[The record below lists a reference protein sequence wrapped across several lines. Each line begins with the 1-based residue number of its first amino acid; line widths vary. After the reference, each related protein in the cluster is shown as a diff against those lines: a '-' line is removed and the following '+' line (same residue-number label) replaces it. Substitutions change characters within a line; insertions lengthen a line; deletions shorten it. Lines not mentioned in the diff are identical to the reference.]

1 VPLLQAFRHTS
12 ALLYNNSKIF
22 FLNLYYFTILYVI
35 IQSYFGR
42 GGMKYRIGLVCSSEL
57 VDAITQSP
65 DCEIVFCA
73 ESGVEACEMQEK
85 YKADII
91 ITELVTPNLDGYLL
105 IEQLNAMP
113 ETPRIIVVSELKG
126 EVFLSKAYQMG
137 VSQYIIKP
145 VVTSHL
151 LHCIMSPAKLTK
163 TVSQRNSINGK
174 TLDERITNIFISV
187 GIPAHIKGY
196 QYLRQGI
203 KLAVDSPSIIN
214 SITKSLYPAIAE
226 HFSTTPSKV
235 ERAIRHA
242 IEVAWNRGKI
252 ENINSIFGIRVYS
265 NSDKPTNG
273 EFIAL
278 IADKMLLECAGY

>member
-1 VPLLQAFRHTS
+1 
-12 ALLYNNSKIF
+12 
-22 FLNLYYFTILYVI
+22 
-35 IQSYFGR
+35 
-42 GGMKYRIGLVCSSEL
+42 MKHKIGLVCNAEL
-57 VDAITQSP
+57 EEAILRSP
-65 DCEIVFCA
+65 DCEIVYSVD
-73 ESGVEACEMQEK
+73 SGVEAFQMQEK
-85 YKADII
+85 FKADIVV
-91 ITELVTPNLDGYLL
+91 TELLTPKLDGYLL
-105 IEQLNAMP
+105 IEQLKTTANP
-113 ETPRIIVVSELKG
+113 PRIIVVSELKG

-137 VSQYIIKP
+137 INQYIVKP

-151 LHCIMSPAKLTK
+151 LNCIVTPSKLGKVGQT
-163 TVSQRNSINGK
+163 RSIENNR

-203 KLAVDSPSIIN
+203 KLAVDTPTIIN
-214 SITKSLYPAIAE
+214 SITKTLYPAIAE

-278 IADKMLLECAGY
+278 IADKMLLECAY

>member
-1 VPLLQAFRHTS
+1 
-12 ALLYNNSKIF
+12 
-22 FLNLYYFTILYVI
+22 
-35 IQSYFGR
+35 
-42 GGMKYRIGLVCSSEL
+42 MKHKIGLVCNAEL
-57 VDAITQSP
+57 EEPILRSP
-65 DCEIVFCA
+65 DCEIVYNVD
-73 ESGVEACEMQEK
+73 SGVEAFQMQEK
-85 YKADII
+85 IKADIVV
-91 ITELVTPNLDGYLL
+91 TELLTPKLDGYLL
-105 IEQLNAMP
+105 IEQLKTTANP
-113 ETPRIIVVSELKG
+113 PRIIVVSELKG

-137 VSQYIIKP
+137 INQYIVKP
-145 VVTSHL
+145 VVSSHL
-151 LHCIMSPAKLTK
+151 LNCIVTPSKLGKVGQTR
-163 TVSQRNSINGK
+163 SIENSR

-203 KLAVDSPSIIN
+203 KLAVDTPTIIN
-214 SITKSLYPAIAE
+214 SITKTLYPAIAE
-226 HFSTTPSKV
+226 HFLTTPSKV

-278 IADKMLLECAGY
+278 IADKMLLECAY

>member
-1 VPLLQAFRHTS
+1 
-12 ALLYNNSKIF
+12 
-22 FLNLYYFTILYVI
+22 
-35 IQSYFGR
+35 
-42 GGMKYRIGLVCSSEL
+42 MKHRIGLVCNAEL
-57 VDAITQSP
+57 ADTILQCS
-65 DCEIVFCA
+65 DCEIVYDVD
-73 ESGVEACEMQEK
+73 SGVEAFQMQERI
-85 YKADII
+85 KADIVV
-91 ITELVTPNLDGYLL
+91 TELLTPKLDGYLL
-105 IEQLNAMP
+105 IEQLKTMANP
-113 ETPRIIVVSELKG
+113 PRIIVVSELKG
-126 EVFLSKAYQMG
+126 EVFLSKAYQLG
-137 VSQYIIKP
+137 INQYIVKP
-145 VVTSHL
+145 VVASHL
-151 LHCIMSPAKLTK
+151 INCIVTPAKLGKVGQT
-163 TVSQRNSINGK
+163 RSIENNR

-203 KLAVDSPSIIN
+203 KLAVDTPTIIN
-214 SITKSLYPAIAE
+214 SITKTLYPAIAE

-278 IADKMLLECAGY
+278 IADKMLLECAY

>member
-1 VPLLQAFRHTS
+1 
-12 ALLYNNSKIF
+12 
-22 FLNLYYFTILYVI
+22 
-35 IQSYFGR
+35 
-42 GGMKYRIGLVCSSEL
+42 MKYRIGLVCSAEL
-57 VDAITQSP
+57 ADTILRCP
-65 DCEIVFCA
+65 DCEIVFNV
-73 ESGVEACEMQEK
+73 ESGVDAVSMQERMR
-85 YKADII
+85 ADII
-91 ITELVTPNLDGYLL
+91 ITELLTPKLDGYLL
-105 IEQLNAMP
+105 IEQLKAMQNF
-113 ETPRIIVVSELKG
+113 PRIIVVSELRG

-137 VSQYIIKP
+137 VSQYIVKP
-145 VVTSHL
+145 VVASHL
-151 LHCIMSPAKLTK
+151 LNCITTPGKLAKSMAQK
-163 TVSQRNSINGK
+163 SFDNNR

-203 KLAVDSPSIIN
+203 KLAVDSPTIIN
-214 SITKSLYPAIAE
+214 SITKTLYPAIAE

-278 IADKMLLECAGY
+278 IADKMLLECAY